1 LLFFPEDSRKYRRHT
16 PESYMNKPRFRR
28 ALTIAAAICTVAC
41 SAASAREPL
50 ALRLMT
56 YNIRLDLASDGV
68 NSWPHRREWVAA
80 QVLWLHPDIFGMQEV
95 LPNQKTDLIAQLPQ
109 YRVFG
114 GGRDDGKDKGEASP
128 IGFDTRRFDFLEGG
142 LFWLSSTPTVPSKG
156 WDAAY
161 NRVATWVRLRMHGTR
176 QVILAVNTHWDHIG
190 TIARQESALQIAR
203 WIESNAKHCE
213 QVMLFGDFNSR
224 IEDEPLKSIK
234 AALGLRDARAVS
246 KSAPFGPANTFN
258 GFEPAPADARVIDH
272 FLLGKQVEVD
282 RYLVLSQVIDGRWP
296 SDHFPV
302 LIDATIPECR

>member
-1 LLFFPEDSRKYRRHT
+1 
-16 PESYMNKPRFRR
+16 MNKPRFRR

-56 YNIRLDLASDGV
+56 YNIRLDLTSDGV
-68 NSWPHRREWVAA
+68 NSWPQRSEWVAA

-95 LPNQKTDLIAQLPQ
+95 LPTQKTDLIAQLPQ
-109 YRVFG
+109 YRVVG

-142 LFWLSSTPTVPSKG
+142 LFWLSPTPTVPSKG

-176 QVILAVNTHWDHIG
+176 QVILAINTHWDHVG
-190 TIARQESALQIAR
+190 VLARKESAAQIAR
-203 WIESNAKHCE
+203 WIEANTRRCE
-213 QVMLFGDFNSR
+213 QVMLFGDFNSE
-224 IEDEPLKSIK
+224 IDSEQMQVITKG
-234 AALGLRDARAVS
+234 ALALRDARAVS
-246 KSAPFGPANTFN
+246 KTAPMGPVGTFN
-258 GFEPAPADARVIDH
+258 NFDQSPRESKAIDH
-272 FLLGKQVEVD
+272 FLLGKQIEVQ
-282 RYLVLSQVIDGRWP
+282 RYLVLAQPIDGRWP

-302 LIDATIPECR
+302 LIDLSFAECR